1 MRRSRGRAI
10 RLTLMKRSQM
20 AQLAVFAA
28 GVALDQR
35 TKSWAVAELRS
46 RGPIELFAGF
56 LELHFVRNAGA
67 FFGIGEGLPPQLRAL
82 LLSAASVLVIGL
94 IIAMYLRASDQVVLR
109 WALCL
114 LASGAV
120 GNLVDRVRHG
130 SVVDFV
136 HMHAGTVVDWA
147 TFNLADVWITAG
159 LVVLV
164 VEAVVQGS
172 TRERQARLSQPVREG
187 RG

>member
-1 MRRSRGRAI
+1 
-10 RLTLMKRSQM
+10 MKRSQM
-20 AQLAVFAA
+20 AQLAVFVT
-28 GVALDQR
+28 GVVLDQL

-46 RGPIELFAGF
+46 RGSIELIAGF

-67 FFGIGEGLPPQLRAL
+67 FFGIGEGLPRQLRAL
-82 LLSAASVLVIGL
+82 LLSGASVLVIGL
-94 IIAMYLRASDQVVLR
+94 IVATYLRAREQVVLR

-120 GNLVDRVRHG
+120 GNLVDRVRQG

-136 HMHAGTVVDWA
+136 HMHAGTAVDWA
-147 TFNLADVWITAG
+147 TFNLADVWIAAG

-164 VEAVVQGS
+164 IDAVVHGA